1 MTSKDY
7 VNEAAR
13 AHTNL
18 NVFTIVKSIMESGAV
33 YGYNRTAENI
43 SRLCDAE
50 VQRQLRLY
58 DRYAAKAK
66 EQK

>member
-18 NVFTIVKSIMESGAV
+18 SVFAIVKSLMESGSV
-33 YGYNRTAENI
+33 YGYNRTAEKI
-43 SRLCDAE
+43 GKLCDVE

-58 DRYAAKAK
+58 DHYTAKAK
-66 EQK
+66 ERV